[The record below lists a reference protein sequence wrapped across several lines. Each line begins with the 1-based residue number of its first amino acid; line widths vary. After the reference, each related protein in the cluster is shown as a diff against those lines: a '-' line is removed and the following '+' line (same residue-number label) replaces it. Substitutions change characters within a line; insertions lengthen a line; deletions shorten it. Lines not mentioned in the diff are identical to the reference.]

1 MEYTLQIP
9 KVNQIVQ
16 FLLENA
22 HEIFQEEVEQLEN
35 TIIQTTDLSESDP
48 IQVVALYPFRKRK
61 ETELEFKK
69 GDVITVIE
77 QTKSGNTCVVLL

>member
-22 HEIFQEEVEQLEN
+22 HEIFQEEVEQPEN
-35 TIIQTTDLSESDP
+35 TTIQTTELSESDP
-48 IQVVALYPFRKRK
+48 IQVVALYAFKRRK

-77 QTKSGNTCVVLL
+77 QTKSGK